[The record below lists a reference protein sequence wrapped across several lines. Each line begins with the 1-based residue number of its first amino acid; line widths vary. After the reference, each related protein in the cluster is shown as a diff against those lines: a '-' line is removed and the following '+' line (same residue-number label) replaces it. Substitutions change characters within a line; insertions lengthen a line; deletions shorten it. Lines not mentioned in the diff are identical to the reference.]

1 MQNDKKLFLS
11 GIAGKLAVLVGG
23 AIVATGVNASP
34 FAAAVPGPGANTLS
48 LPSAAGLKPLAPK
61 LILKQ
66 QHEGFKMIASHDSHS
81 SHSSHASHA
90 SHSSHSSSAY

>member
-1 MQNDKKLFLS
+1 MESDRKTFLS

-23 AIVATGVNASP
+23 TIAATGINAPAIAAGVPYTDTNSVSSP
-34 FAAAVPGPGANTLS
+34 SP
-48 LPSAAGLKPLAPK
+48 AGLKPLAPK

-66 QHEGFKMIASHDSHS
+66 QNEGFKMIASHDSHS

-90 SHSSHSSSAY
+90 SHSSHSSSGY